1 MAYEI
6 KSESYGRRLPKI
18 TATADSTDDLAT
30 LGIDWAEGSSCVI
43 GDKTYTL
50 DKVQGWIEAGSGGG
64 GASILTVTI
73 SADDDLYTL
82 DKTWAEIYD
91 AMPMVVCKWESDASP
106 VLNMYEDGNGFHAA
120 IYGGG
125 NQLND
130 FVASSENDYPTYD
143 NG

>member
-1 MAYEI
+1 M
-6 KSESYGRRLPKI
+6 
-18 TATADSTDDLAT
+18 TA
-30 LGIDWAEGSSCVI
+30 
-43 GDKTYTL
+43 
-50 DKVQGWIEAGSGGG
+50 
-64 GASILTVTI
+64 TI

-91 AMPMVVCKWESDASP
+91 AMPMVVCKWENDASP
-106 VLNMYEDGNGFHAA
+106 VLNMYEDGNGFHAV